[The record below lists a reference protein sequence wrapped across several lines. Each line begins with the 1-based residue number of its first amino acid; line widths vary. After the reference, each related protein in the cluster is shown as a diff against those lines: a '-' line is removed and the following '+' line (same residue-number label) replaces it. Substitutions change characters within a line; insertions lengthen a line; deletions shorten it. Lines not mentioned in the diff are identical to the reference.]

1 MVYGISKARTFQFE
15 VESAGTRVR
24 DRHGGRAL
32 QMAMGGGWG
41 ESGLFVMGF
50 LYYLPGTSMSKK
62 KFMIY
67 QLGMSGRGPWCCHTS

>member
-15 VESAGTRVR
+15 VESAGARVR

-32 QMAMGGGWG
+32 QMAMGGGWE
-41 ESGLFVMGF
+41 ESGLLVMGF
-50 LYYLPGTSMSKK
+50 LYYLPGTCMSKK

-67 QLGMSGRGPWCCHTS
+67 QLGMSGHGPWCCHTS